1 MKRYLLVALI
11 SALVSSNYSCKKPPM
26 ARTANTRS
34 LGKGDP
40 TARPYSQE
48 APMATDPGE
57 GGTAGSVMIAPVA
70 EGTADTQ
77 TTATYRFIVSFFSTA
92 SGPDRE
98 SMTNFENWF
107 STYLND
113 KKLTADMDKI
123 SWGREGEM
131 DLCFKLNGWSEQDQT
146 AFVNA
151 AKEQL
156 KNAKQVNMFENE
168 PCRHQKRP

>member
-1 MKRYLLVALI
+1 MSINIMKRLSIFCLVILFA
-11 SALVSSNYSCKKPPM
+11 ASCKKPPM

-40 TARPYSQE
+40 TARPYSST
-48 APMATDPGE
+48 P
-57 GGTAGSVMIAPVA
+57 AGSLPGSQT
-70 EGTADTQ
+70 GTESNGPA
-77 TTATYRFIVSFFSTA
+77 YRFIISFFSVA

-98 SMTNFENWF
+98 SMIAFEKWSDGF
-107 STYLND
+107 AGER
-113 KKLTADMDKI
+113 KLTLKAEKI

-131 DLCFKLNGWSEQDQT
+131 DYCYSLEGWTPDDQT

-156 KNAKQVNMFENE
+156 KSAKQVNTFENE

>member
-1 MKRYLLVALI
+1 MKRILLVAFI
-11 SALVSSNYSCKKPPM
+11 SALVASNYACKKPPM
-26 ARTANTRS
+26 ARTANARS

-40 TARPYSQE
+40 TARPYSQT
-48 APMATDPGE
+48 PNTLSTDPGE
-57 GGTAGSVMIAPVA
+57 VAGGSVMITPVA
-70 EGTADTQ
+70 EGASPAQ
-77 TTATYRFIVSFFSTA
+77 TITYRFIVSFFSVA

-98 SMTNFENWF
+98 SMTNFENWYNA
-107 STYLND
+107 YLTE
-113 KKLTADMDKI
+113 KKSTADLEKI

-131 DLCFKLNGWSEQDQT
+131 DFCFKLAGWSEQDQT

-156 KNAKQVNMFENE
+156 KNAKQVNTFENE